1 MVSGPKRVDIAFDA
15 VSAMAQSNRSKAAA
29 ARVRPLSSAGQAARS
44 RWDQGFES
52 GFLQRRVRSELL
64 ARKPRSAL
72 VPAAVGVGQSSRDS
86 PSTRGCVRAAGDRM
100 AAADRRSVLRSQERL
115 G

>member
-52 GFLQRRVRSELL
+52 GFLQRRVWCEPGAAHPGKLERRRRRKPATFGCLL
-64 ARKPRSAL
+64 APKRDGAF
-72 VPAAVGVGQSSRDS
+72 GVAKF
-86 PSTRGCVRAAGDRM
+86 GCKHGY
-100 AAADRRSVLRSQERL
+100 
-115 G
+115 

>member
-52 GFLQRRVRSELL
+52 GFLQQRVYELSVPERRTLNDKCRGAIVII
-64 ARKPRSAL
+64 
-72 VPAAVGVGQSSRDS
+72 
-86 PSTRGCVRAAGDRM
+86 THRGCTRTI
-100 AAADRRSVLRSQERL
+100 
-115 G
+115 

>member
-52 GFLQRRVRSELL
+52 GFLQRGVRNELL
-64 ARKPRSAL
+64 IDAGPF
-72 VPAAVGVGQSSRDS
+72 AVVAHSSTS
-86 PSTRGCVRAAGDRM
+86 WVEP
-100 AAADRRSVLRSQERL
+100 Q
-115 G
+115 

>member
-52 GFLQRRVRSELL
+52 GFLQRGVGCELDTLGRGRVRG
-64 ARKPRSAL
+64 
-72 VPAAVGVGQSSRDS
+72 AVGVDGGAVAVSGAPAWAER
-86 PSTRGCVRAAGDRM
+86 PAG
-100 AAADRRSVLRSQERL
+100 
-115 G
+115 GG

>member
-52 GFLQRRVRSELL
+52 GFLQR
-64 ARKPRSAL
+64 
-72 VPAAVGVGQSSRDS
+72 
-86 PSTRGCVRAAGDRM
+86 
-100 AAADRRSVLRSQERL
+100 
-115 G
+115 